1 MFTLMGMLMKK
12 LGSKT
17 NSQKKVWVYK
27 VNWVCFKVCM
37 LVLLAGYP
45 TFKKPNNLTF
55 N

>member
-1 MFTLMGMLMKK
+1 MFTLMGMLMRKV
-12 LGSKT
+12 GSKV

-37 LVLLAGYP
+37 LSSYP
-45 TFKKPNNLTF
+45 TFKKPNNLTL